1 MKRILLLIMAAMPL
15 VCSAQYKYK
24 SVKNNDA
31 YGKGAV
37 VTTDEGR
44 ACVARSIT
52 IPNMSIA
59 RIWATVD
66 ALYGKNGVALEAPAK
81 YTETGR
87 EATLRTYRIEDEL
100 VFNSNFINSDAS
112 AMSARLI
119 ITLNIKGNATECIIA
134 LDNIHY
140 RITTAASTTTGMPHE
155 KWTSGYSVADSGVRI
170 VPAEEYITD
179 EVALTRSGS
188 LVRSLAKYR
197 VCTID
202 YVQNIA
208 ETISE
213 AIQKQLDK

>member
-1 MKRILLLIMAAMPL
+1 
-15 VCSAQYKYK
+15 
-24 SVKNNDA
+24 
-31 YGKGAV
+31 
-37 VTTDEGR
+37 
-44 ACVARSIT
+44 
-52 IPNMSIA
+52 MSIA